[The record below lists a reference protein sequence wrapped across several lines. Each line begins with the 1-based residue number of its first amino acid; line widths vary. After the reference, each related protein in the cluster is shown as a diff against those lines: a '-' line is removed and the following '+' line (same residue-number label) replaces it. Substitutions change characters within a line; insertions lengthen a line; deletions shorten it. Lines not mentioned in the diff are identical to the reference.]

1 MTKIFSNVGFTY
13 QILRALILIM
23 KNVEMMPWNVINEE
37 FVSKISAY
45 LNGSSKM
52 ESNDSLNLSLDII
65 LAIMENQ
72 YFLLCVQI
80 F

>member
-1 MTKIFSNVGFTY
+1 
-13 QILRALILIM
+13 M